1 MPNNR
6 LRTKVSKTWGLYWTL
21 WKQNRNMVYARLKS
35 SAVGAPNQGGIF
47 TVDEMKTLTQWSWLP
62 DCGIS
67 FVNWLLLRFQCIT
80 MLFAALR
87 QENFDRWRRV
97 GSKGLHFDYNH
108 LDDEGKI
115 RPICTSEYPRV
126 KLKNGCNPYKVEE
139 TQQMVIVCF
148 CKGQSPVE
156 IIDRTR
162 SFDVCPKVSS
172 FPDFISNK
180 YNNRRTCG
188 LATSRSGFIYL
199 DFGQN
204 QSLPDW

>member
-1 MPNNR
+1 M
-6 LRTKVSKTWGLYWTL
+6 SKSWGLYWTL

-35 SAVGAPNQGGIF
+35 SAVGAPNRGGIF

-87 QENFDRWRRV
+87 QENFDRWRHV
-97 GSKGLHFDYNH
+97 GTKGLHFDYNH
-108 LDDEGKI
+108 LDDEDKV

-148 CKGQSPVE
+148 CKGPHRP
-156 IIDRTR
+156 I
-162 SFDVCPKVSS
+162 
-172 FPDFISNK
+172 
-180 YNNRRTCG
+180 
-188 LATSRSGFIYL
+188 TSGNHRPYKKFRCMC
-199 DFGQN
+199 
-204 QSLPDW
+204 